1 MKKTRQANFEVLRII
16 AMFMILALH
25 ANFLSFN
32 VPASFP
38 KEMIPRTVLIFRAI
52 CETMCLVSVN
62 VFIMISGYWGIKFS
76 FRKLFCL
83 CFQII
88 FWGIL
93 VTFLVLIYVG
103 SVFDSEAVAN
113 ILMLNGGYWFV
124 KSYLLLFIMAPVLN
138 VFTKTIEKN
147 EYLVFLVLFFSFQF
161 FFGWLFSGVSW
172 FHYGQTTMSFIGLY
186 LLAGYLRRYK
196 TFNLKKRYYFLL
208 YLLVSAISAFSIIY
222 FLHVGRDANIFMAYN
237 SPFVLIG
244 TIMLFLFFEK
254 LEVKPRKYIF
264 FLSSSCFSVYLMHC
278 NEYSIGY
285 FCEIVNYL
293 ESITSATGGTLLF
306 LMVLLIFLSIV
317 FVVAVL
323 IDKIRMRLNDWILRL
338 YSSLVR

>member
-1 MKKTRQANFEVLRII
+1 MKTVRQANFEVLRII
-16 AMFMILALH
+16 AMFMILLLH
-25 ANFLSFN
+25 ANFLSFGFPAEIPEAT
-32 VPASFP
+32 VPITAL
-38 KEMIPRTVLIFRAI
+38 ILRTL
-52 CETMCLVSVN
+52 CETLCLVAVN
-62 VFIMISGYWGIKFS
+62 LFVMISGYWGINVSYHKLFS
-76 FRKLFCL
+76 F
-83 CFQII
+83 CFQIF
-88 FWGIL
+88 FWSVLTTSI
-93 VTFLVLIYVG
+93 VLIYEKG
-103 SVFDSEAVAN
+103 AFDEDAVSN
-113 ILMLNGGYWFV
+113 IFMLNEEYWFV

-138 VFTKTIEKN
+138 TFTKIIEKK
-147 EYLVFLVLFFSFQF
+147 EYLVFLVLFFSFQLI
-161 FFGWLFSGVSW
+161 FGWLYSGVSW
-172 FHYGQTTMSFIGLY
+172 FQSGYSTISFIGLY

-208 YLLVSAISAFSIIY
+208 YLLVSAVSAFSIIY
-222 FLHVGRDANIFMAYN
+222 FVHVGSDANLFIAYN

-293 ESITSATGGTLLF
+293 ESITSATGGTMLFLIVLLLF
-306 LMVLLIFLSIV
+306 LSFI

-323 IDKIRMRLNDWILRL
+323 VDKIRIHLSNWILR
-338 YSSLVR
+338 SLGV